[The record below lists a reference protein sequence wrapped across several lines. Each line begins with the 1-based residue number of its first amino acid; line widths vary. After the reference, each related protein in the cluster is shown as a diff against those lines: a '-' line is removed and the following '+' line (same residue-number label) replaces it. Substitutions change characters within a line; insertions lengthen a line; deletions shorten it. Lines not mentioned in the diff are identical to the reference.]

1 MFADHELAARVEA
14 AEGALCTSVAA
25 GIPGSAITPIGG
37 GVSVFAR
44 AGSPVNKLVGLG
56 FGEPLDGDALA
67 RLEAAWPVRAEVS
80 TLADPEVLRQL
91 SARGYRGGAVR
102 TARA

>member
-56 FGEPLDGDALA
+56 FGAPLDGDALA
-67 RLEAAWPVRAEVS
+67 RLEAGSHLSMRKLGQRDRSEFT
-80 TLADPEVLRQL
+80 TLYFTLTVTR
-91 SARGYRGGAVR
+91 R
-102 TARA
+102 